1 MITVITLNTN
11 IYAGRE
17 VQNQLVK
24 PQLTVYD
31 RLANMIVNGNSG
43 DSEGVEALGKAVNL
57 YRSCM
62 DAATVESLGATPLLN
77 LTRDSLSPLHACIQ
91 ECNLN

>member
-1 MITVITLNTN
+1 MHT
-11 IYAGRE
+11 GRD

-31 RLANMIVNGNSG
+31 RLANMFANGNSS
-43 DSEGVEALGKAVNL
+43 DSGVEAVGKAFDL

-62 DAATVESLGATPLLN
+62 DAAAIESLGATPLLN
-77 LTRDSLSPLHACIQ
+77 LIRDSLGTTHAYMH